1 MNLTIQ
7 QLHDLS
13 AFFLIIS
20 EGLSRLAAQA
30 EVGEIGPEE
39 AAKDL
44 AEIKTNIENTM
55 P

>member
-7 QLHDLS
+7 DLKDLS
-13 AFFLIIS
+13 AFFLVIS
-20 EGLSRLAAQA
+20 EGLARLAAQA

-39 AAKDL
+39 AERDL